1 MALCLILSLLTLPL
15 LTLCPLCLTML
26 TLSLTMLTLSQ
37 TMLTLSLTMLTL
49 SLSLPWCHI
58 PRNAMDSST
67 KLMSIARASL
77 LRRGFASE
85 ALSLPGVRVSLL
97 PLSMLNVRCRLY
109 LVVPLL
115 RCVAGSEQV
124 TRC

>member
-1 MALCLILSLLTLPL
+1 MSVCVPADS
-15 LTLCPLCLTML
+15 PLCL
-26 TLSLTMLTLSQ
+26 

-85 ALSLPGVRVSLL
+85 TLSLPGVRVLL
-97 PLSMLNVRCRLY
+97 PLSLLNVRCRLSL
-109 LVVPLL
+109 LVLLLLLL
-115 RCVAGSEQV
+115 RCRERTSHSLLEVALPG
-124 TRC
+124 C